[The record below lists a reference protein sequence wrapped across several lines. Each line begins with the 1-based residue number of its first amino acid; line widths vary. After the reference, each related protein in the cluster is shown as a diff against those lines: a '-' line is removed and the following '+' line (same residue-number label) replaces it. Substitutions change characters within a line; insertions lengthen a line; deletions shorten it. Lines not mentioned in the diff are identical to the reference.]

1 MLKQIADAIA
11 QKDYSTAAKLIKEL
25 KRSDPQN
32 PWLPYY
38 IGLFYEETEK
48 RDQAEEIYRQLLR
61 RFSNPKIIALAR
73 QGIERLE
80 AFVTET
86 REEALAKA
94 LAQPGGE
101 EFGLLVLKP
110 IPPENKPEAAR
121 KFAQIMQ
128 VEVYNARLQLPSRGW
143 RLYRTG
149 KTGELQYYT
158 SALQA
163 ADIPCFCFPLES
175 IRPIQVYQVTAF
187 EEIQPS
193 VTVICQSSSGQDGQ
207 LTFEWSEVQQRVEG
221 MLPLFEKVVDRDA
234 KRKLKRKMQTLDYI
248 PFCDLHLPS
257 RKSILRFCD
266 RTYNFQEGMSIT
278 PIPET
283 VPLVG
288 QTTTRKNWG
297 HLMDFL
303 SQNLP
308 GVPVMSDFTPFAET
322 ALGFEKMLKQID
334 PHIDLSRRY
343 DTLWDAA
350 FHLYSGLVFVTHS
363 G

>member
-11 QKDYSTAAKLIKEL
+11 QKDYSTAAKLIQEL
-25 KRSDPQN
+25 KQSDPRN

-38 IGLFYEETEK
+38 IGLFYEETAKREK
-48 RDQAEEIYRQLLR
+48 AEEIYRQVLR
-61 RFSNPKIIALAR
+61 RVSNPKIIALAR

-80 AFVTET
+80 ALVTET
-86 REEALAKA
+86 REDTLAEAIS
-94 LAQPGGE
+94 QPGGE
-101 EFGLLVLKP
+101 KFGVLILKQ
-110 IPPENKPEAAR
+110 IPSESKQQVAQ
-121 KFAQIMQ
+121 KFAQVMQ
-128 VEVYNARLQLPSRGW
+128 IDAYNARLQLPSRGW

-149 KTGELQYYT
+149 KMGELQYYT

-163 ADIPCFCFPLES
+163 ADIPCFCLPLDE
-175 IRPIQVYQVTAF
+175 IRPLNVYQVTAF

-193 VTVICQSSSGQDGQ
+193 VTVTCESSEKQEGNFA
-207 LTFEWSEVQQRVEG
+207 FEWSEVQQRVEG
-221 MLPLFEKVVDRDA
+221 MLPLFEKVLDRDV

-257 RKSILRFCD
+257 RKTILRFCD
-266 RTYNFQEGMSIT
+266 RTYNFKEGMSIT
-278 PIPET
+278 PTPET
-283 VPLVG
+283 APLVG

-303 SQNLP
+303 NQNLP
-308 GVPVMSDFTPFAET
+308 EVPIISDFTPFAET

-350 FHLYSGLVFVTHS
+350 FHLYSGLVFVTNLD
-363 G
+363 